1 MMRIEIITTPN
12 EFLKETGFGTLKA
25 CHDVL
30 EALRKKHSEVSLV
43 VCTHQ
48 SELELVAKRKPD
60 LVILAVK
67 YIIQKDGT
75 LLWLSKYFESQN
87 INYSGSNRETLE
99 FDSNK
104 ILAKEKMKSANIR
117 TAAFFT
123 SIPNEYVKG
132 EKLPI
137 DYLLFLKPIDAAN
150 GNGTDENSLVNNFA
164 SFNKK
169 INSLHKKYGQPIL
182 VEKYLSGRE
191 FTVAIMETATKNT
204 LQTAAIEII
213 PPEDSNKARILGAKV
228 KKDDLEE
235 LKKITN
241 SGINEIVTQIA
252 IDAFFALGVTGFG
265 RIDIKM
271 DEDSQCYFMEAN
283 LVPGMTKGSSYF
295 PKAFE
300 IANNISYDKVIQQ
313 LASISLKN
321 KKLDFT

>member
-1 MMRIEIITTPN
+1 
-12 EFLKETGFGTLKA
+12 
-25 CHDVL
+25 
-30 EALRKKHSEVSLV
+30 LV

-48 SELELVAKRKPD
+48 SELALVAKRKPD

-87 INYSGSNRETLE
+87 INYSGSSRETLE

-104 ILAKEKMKSANIR
+104 VLAKEKMKSANIR

-123 SIPNEYVKG
+123 AIPNEYVQGK
-132 EKLPI
+132 KLPI

-150 GNGTDENSLVNNFA
+150 GNGTDKNSLVNNFT

-169 INSLHKKYGQPIL
+169 INSLHKKYKQPIL

-191 FTVAIMETATKNT
+191 FTVAIMETSTKNT
-204 LQTAAIEII
+204 LKTAAIEII
-213 PPEDSNKARILGAKV
+213 PPEDSNNARILGAKV
-228 KKDDLEE
+228 KKADLEE

-241 SGINEIVTQIA
+241 SGIKNIVTQIA
-252 IDAFFALGVTGFG
+252 VDAFFALGVTGFG

-271 DEDSQCYFMEAN
+271 DEENQCYFMEAN

-300 IANNISYDKVIQQ
+300 IDNNISYDQVIQQ
-313 LASISLKN
+313 IASFGLRN
-321 KKLDFT
+321 KQSKSFAI